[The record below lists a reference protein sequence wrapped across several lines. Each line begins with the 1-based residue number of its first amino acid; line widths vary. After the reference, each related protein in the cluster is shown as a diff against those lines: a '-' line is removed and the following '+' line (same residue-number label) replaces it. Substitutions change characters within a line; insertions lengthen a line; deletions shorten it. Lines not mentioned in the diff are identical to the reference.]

1 MTQTLEAIYE
11 NGNFRPLKAPQLAE
25 GQFVQLVIQSQ
36 SATSP
41 DEILL
46 IAASVYEGLS
56 EPEIQAVEQI
66 AGDLPVGIFANAP
79 YFAESLKQMREER
92 ELDEDN
98 PAYT

>member
-25 GQFVQLVIQSQ
+25 GQLVQLVIQSQ
-36 SATSP
+36 PPATP
-41 DEILL
+41 DDILA

-56 EPEIQAVEQI
+56 ESDIQAIEQI
-66 AGDLPVGIFANAP
+66 GCDLPFGIFANDP
-79 YFAESLKQMREER
+79 YFDEILQEMREER
-92 ELDEDN
+92 ELDDDN

>member
-25 GQFVQLVIQSQ
+25 GQLVQLVIQSQ
-36 SATSP
+36 SPATP
-41 DEILL
+41 DDILA

-66 AGDLPVGIFANAP
+66 ASDRAN
-79 YFAESLKQMREER
+79 FMRAETEV
-92 ELDEDN
+92 
-98 PAYT
+98 